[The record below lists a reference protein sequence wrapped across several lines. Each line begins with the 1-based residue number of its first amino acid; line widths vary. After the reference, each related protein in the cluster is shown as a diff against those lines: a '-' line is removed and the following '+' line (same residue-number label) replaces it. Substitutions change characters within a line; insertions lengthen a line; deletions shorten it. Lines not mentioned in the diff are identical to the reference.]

1 MCVYFFVFIF
11 ENICKKKEFVLK
23 NRIVV
28 DCNFNKKEILLD
40 FRNKSLYRVL
50 KFLYDLRK

>member
-1 MCVYFFVFIF
+1 MYIYFFVFIF

-50 KFLYDLRK
+50 KFLYD